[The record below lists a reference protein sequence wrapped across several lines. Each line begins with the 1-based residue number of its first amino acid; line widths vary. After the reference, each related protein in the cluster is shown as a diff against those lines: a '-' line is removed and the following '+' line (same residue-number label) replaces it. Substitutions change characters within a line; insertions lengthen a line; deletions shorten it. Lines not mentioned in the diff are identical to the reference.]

1 MLKVTN
7 KKIALPTASI
17 YEMVEGMP
25 IFYRSHSE
33 STPNNQP
40 QNDIMGSS
48 VLQSILIEL
57 IKDHLK
63 QQLPSSYLILGNEIG
78 LQINKNSWRAADI
91 AVFDK
96 QALLQQG
103 LNNKYASIPPKY
115 IIEVDT
121 KIAANAPQDV
131 ESYLQKK
138 TKQLLNFGVQQ
149 IIWVF
154 TNSASVMIAD
164 KTNAW
169 KTINWT
175 DTIKLEENCTLNI
188 QQLLDLF
195 ND

>member
-1 MLKVTN
+1 
-7 KKIALPTASI
+7 
-17 YEMVEGMP
+17 MVEGMP